1 MNLSTELKQRAETG
15 NPLRVALIGAGKFGS
30 MYLAQARFTEGIQLV
45 GVADLQIE
53 HARNALLRVGWP
65 SEQMQPAGT
74 SQEINDLSSSGRV
87 VLTESAEELIRAEV
101 DVVVESTGSPGA
113 ATQHALWAIE
123 SGRHLVLVTVEAD
136 VLVGPLLSKRARQAG
151 VVYSMAYGDQPALI
165 CELVDWARTCG
176 FEVAAAG
183 KGTKYLERYPYS
195 TPDTV
200 FQDYGFTAEQVRTG
214 GFNAKM
220 YNSFLD
226 GTKSAIEMAA
236 VANGTGLKPQRGGLC
251 FPPVSIDRLADV
263 LKPKSDGG
271 ILTHSGTVEVV
282 ASTNRDGS
290 SLGQDLRWGVYV
302 TFKAPSDY
310 VRSCFGQYGLL
321 QDQTGHYAT
330 LYRSHH
336 LIGLELGISV
346 AWAGLRQEPT
356 GSAKTFLADV
366 AACAKRDLKAGEILD
381 GEGGYT
387 VFGRLVAAPE
397 SLSAGLLPM
406 GLASEATIVHAIA
419 KDQLLTYADV
429 RLPADSSVAR
439 LRRELENEFRPT
451 TSLST

>member
-1 MNLSTELKQRAETG
+1 MNLSAELKQRAESG
-15 NPLRVALIGAGKFGS
+15 KPLRVALIGAGKFGS

-45 GVADLQIE
+45 GVADLRIE
-53 HARNALLRVGWP
+53 HSRNALLRVGWP
-65 SEQMQPAGT
+65 SEQMHPAGT
-74 SQEINDLSSSGRV
+74 SQEINDLASSGRV
-87 VLTESAEELIRAEV
+87 ALTESAEELIRAEV

-113 ATQHALWAIE
+113 ATQHALCAFD

-136 VLVGPLLSKRARQAG
+136 VLVGPILSKRAQQAG

-200 FQDYGFTAEQVRTG
+200 FQDYGFTPEQVRAG

-236 VANGTGLKPQRGGLC
+236 VANGTGLKPQRGGLR
-251 FPPVSIDRLADV
+251 FPPVSVDRLADV
-263 LKPKSDGG
+263 LKPESDGG

-310 VRSCFGQYGLL
+310 VQACFGQYGLL
-321 QDQTGHYAT
+321 QDQTGQYSS

-346 AWAGLRQEPT
+346 AMAGLRQEPT
-356 GSAKTFLADV
+356 GSPMTFLADV
-366 AACAKRDLKAGEILD
+366 AACAKRDLKSGEILD
-381 GEGGYT
+381 GEGGYS
-387 VFGRLVAAPE
+387 VFGKLVPAPE
-397 SLSAGLLPM
+397 SLSARLLPI
-406 GLASEATIVHAIA
+406 GLASEATVVHPVT

-429 RLPADSSVAR
+429 RLPADSSATR
-439 LRRELENEFRPT
+439 LRQDLENEFRP
-451 TSLST
+451 S

>member
-1 MNLSTELKQRAETG
+1 M
-15 NPLRVALIGAGKFGS
+15 
-30 MYLAQARFTEGIQLV
+30 
-45 GVADLQIE
+45 
-53 HARNALLRVGWP
+53 W
-65 SEQMQPAGT
+65 
-74 SQEINDLSSSGRV
+74 
-87 VLTESAEELIRAEV
+87 
-101 DVVVESTGSPGA
+101 VVESTGSPGA
-113 ATQHALWAIE
+113 ATEHALWAIE

-236 VANGTGLKPQRGGLC
+236 VANGTGLKPQRGGLR

-321 QDQTGHYAT
+321 QDPNWP
-330 LYRSHH
+330 LC
-336 LIGLELGISV
+336 
-346 AWAGLRQEPT
+346 
-356 GSAKTFLADV
+356 D
-366 AACAKRDLKAGEILD
+366 
-381 GEGGYT
+381 
-387 VFGRLVAAPE
+387 
-397 SLSAGLLPM
+397 SLSLPSPDRP
-406 GLASEATIVHAIA
+406 GTGNQCGFGWPAPGAHRVSQNLSGRRGSLHQTRSEG
-419 KDQLLTYADV
+419 
-429 RLPADSSVAR
+429 R
-439 LRRELENEFRPT
+439 
-451 TSLST
+451 

>member
-1 MNLSTELKQRAETG
+1 MNLSVELKQRAETG

-30 MYLAQARFTEGIQLV
+30 MYLAQARLTEGIQLV
-45 GVADLQIE
+45 GVADLKIE
-53 HARNALLRVGWP
+53 HARKALLRVGWP
-65 SEQMQPAGT
+65 AEQIRPAQT
-74 SQEINDLSSSGRV
+74 SQEINDLASSGRV
-87 VLTESAEELIRAEV
+87 ALTESSEELIRAKV

-113 ATQHALWAIE
+113 ATQHALCAID
-123 SGRHLVLVTVEAD
+123 SRRHLVLVTVEAD
-136 VLVGPLLSKRARQAG
+136 VLVGPILSKRAKQAG
-151 VVYSMAYGDQPALI
+151 VVYSMANGDQPALI

-200 FQDYGFTAEQVRTG
+200 FQDYGFTPEQVRTG

-236 VANGTGLKPQRGGLC
+236 VANATGLKPQRRGLR
-251 FPPVSIDRLADV
+251 FPPVSVDRLAEI
-263 LKPKSDGG
+263 LKPESDGG
-271 ILTHSGTVEVV
+271 ILPHSGTVEVV

-310 VRSCFGQYGLL
+310 VKACFGQYGLL
-321 QDQTGHYAT
+321 QDRTGRYAA

-346 AWAGLRQEPT
+346 ASVGLRQEPT
-356 GSAKTFLADV
+356 GSPKTFLADV

-381 GEGGYT
+381 SEGGYT
-387 VFGRLVAAPE
+387 VFGKLVPAPV
-397 SLSAGLLPM
+397 SLSAGCLPM
-406 GLASEATIVHAIA
+406 GLASDATVVHPVA
-419 KDQLLTYADV
+419 KDQFLTYNDV
-429 RLPADSSVAR
+429 KLPADSSVTR
-439 LRRELENEFRPT
+439 LRRELENEFRPG
-451 TSLST
+451 